1 MLSSIYVIQTPRIS
15 RSGFASSAVAA
26 SCGSGSVLSG
36 GDAALNAND
45 AANNKKHNVTG
56 TISFTFN
63 FLNLGDTM
71 IYFYIYLAII
81 SLIAII
87 ITISDKRR
95 ARRHKYRIRESVLLL
110 FSALGG
116 SIAMFFTMLIIR
128 HKTNHI
134 KFMLGIPL
142 IIIAQLAA
150 FFVAWGFING

>member
-1 MLSSIYVIQTPRIS
+1 
-15 RSGFASSAVAA
+15 
-26 SCGSGSVLSG
+26 
-36 GDAALNAND
+36 
-45 AANNKKHNVTG
+45 
-56 TISFTFN
+56 
-63 FLNLGDTM
+63 M

>member
-1 MLSSIYVIQTPRIS
+1 
-15 RSGFASSAVAA
+15 
-26 SCGSGSVLSG
+26 
-36 GDAALNAND
+36 
-45 AANNKKHNVTG
+45 
-56 TISFTFN
+56 
-63 FLNLGDTM
+63 M

-150 FFVAWGFING
+150 FFVVWGFING